1 MAKLPPQIVEMAT
14 FQGKQAGSKATS
26 TIPADGRRVRKL
38 HLRANVSGDGDGLF
52 GLANDIRLIVGGR
65 TIRETTPVQ
74 LEYMLSLNGE
84 GTYGAA
90 GDGVLANDLQYPFC
104 EEWRRSAV
112 EEDALG
118 FGTGGISSLGT
129 VQLEV
134 DIKSGATGILLDGKA
149 EIDYPVDESGGALPV
164 GEVMKYVRTQLPI
177 SNAGKYVW
185 STIPR
190 LDKLHR
196 LHFFSNR
203 IREVKIS
210 ADNVVLFDMGDA
222 QNREMLIRYGFKP
235 TGDVFSVVFD
245 LHQRLAEC
253 VDLSQVADFRVDITT
268 DGSPTPFPVVY
279 ELRGPVR

>member
-38 HLRANVSGDGDGLF
+38 HINGDGDGM
-52 GLANDIRLIVGGR
+52 GVGDLATEIRLIVGGR
-65 TIRETTPVQ
+65 TVRETTPDQ
-74 LEYMLSLNGE
+74 LAYLVNLNGS
-84 GTYGAA
+84 GSFGPS
-90 GDGVLANDLQYPFC
+90 GINSGLFQYPFC

-129 VQLEV
+129 IQLEV
-134 DIKSGATGILLDGKA
+134 DLNPWAGVITLDGQA
-149 EIDYPVDESGGALPV
+149 EIDYPVDESGRALPV
-164 GEVMKYVRTQLPI
+164 GEIMKYVRTQMPI

-203 IREVKIS
+203 IREIKIT
-210 ADNVVLFDMGDA
+210 ADNVVLFDMNDLE
-222 QNREMLIRYGFKP
+222 NREMLKRYGFNP
-235 TGDVFSVVFD
+235 NANVFSVVFD
-245 LHQRLAEC
+245 ARQRLAEA

-268 DGSPTPFPVVY
+268 DGLPTPFPVVY

>member
-26 TIPADGRRVRKL
+26 VIPADGRRIRKL
-38 HLRANVSGDGDGLF
+38 HINADEDGETGILN
-52 GLANDIRLIVGGR
+52 LASDIRLILGGQ
-65 TIRETTPVQ
+65 TIRETTPSQ
-74 LEYMLSLNGE
+74 LSYLQDLNGL
-84 GTYGAA
+84 GSFGS
-90 GDGVLANDLQYPFC
+90 LADESNNFAYPFC

-118 FGTGGISSLGT
+118 FGTGNLNSLGT
-129 VQLEV
+129 LQLEV
-134 DIKSGATGILLDGKA
+134 DILPGVTGIVLDGKS
-149 EIDYPVDESGGALPV
+149 EIDYPVDEAGKALPV
-164 GEVMKYVRTQLPI
+164 GEIMKYVRTQLPI

-190 LDKLHR
+190 VDKLHR

-203 IREVKIS
+203 IREIKIT
-210 ADNVVLFDMGDA
+210 ADNVVLFDMNDVE
-222 QNREMLIRYGFKP
+222 NREMLKRYGFNP
-235 TGDVFSVVFD
+235 TAGVFSVVFD
-245 LHQRLAEC
+245 ARQRLSEA

-268 DGSPTPFPVVY
+268 DGTPTPFPVVY

>member
-14 FQGKQAGSKATS
+14 FQGKQPGSKATS
-26 TIPADGRRVRKL
+26 VIPADGRRIRKF
-38 HLRANVSGDGDGLF
+38 HLRADEDLNGGIWAV
-52 GLANDIRLIVGGR
+52 ANDLRLILGGR
-65 TIRETTPVQ
+65 TLRETTPSQ
-74 LEYMLSLNGE
+74 LAYLIDLNGF
-84 GTYGAA
+84 GAF
-90 GDGVLANDLQYPFC
+90 GPNGEDSYLFSYPFT

-118 FGTGGISSLGT
+118 FGTGNLNALGT
-129 VQLEV
+129 LQLEV
-134 DIKSGATGILLDGKA
+134 DVKAGVSDLVLEGKT
-149 EIDYPVDESGGALPV
+149 EIDYPVDESGRPLPV
-164 GEVMKYVRTQLPI
+164 GEIMKYVRTQLPI

-203 IREVKIS
+203 IREIKIT
-210 ADNVVLFDMGDA
+210 ADNVVLFEMKDVE
-222 QNREMLIRYGFKP
+222 NREMLKRYGFSP
-235 TGDVFSVVFD
+235 VSNVFSVVFD
-245 LHQRLAEC
+245 LHQRLSEA

-268 DGSPTPFPVVY
+268 DGTPTPFPVVY